1 MLAAVILAAGQSR
14 RMGSPKALV
23 PYQGRAFLEHLL
35 EITRH
40 PKIGVRRVVLGADAG
55 AIARHFSLA
64 PSEMVFNQ
72 EWNKGQLS
80 SLHAAILSLPSGPE
94 CAPETSTDGMLLC
107 PVDHPLVSANLVD
120 SLIRTFYL
128 TRRHIVVPTHN
139 GKRGHPVI
147 FSWRLYAELLE
158 APLEIGARA
167 VVWAHASDIAEVP
180 THEAGVVLN
189 LNDPQ
194 VLASLESGP

>member
-40 PKIGVRRVVLGADAG
+40 PQIGVRRIVLGADAET
-55 AIARHFSLA
+55 IAHRFPLEPA
-64 PSEMVFNQ
+64 EMVVNR
-72 EWNKGQLS
+72 EWDKGQLS
-80 SLHAAILSLPSGPE
+80 SIHAAILSLPAGPE
-94 CAPETSTDGMLLC
+94 CASETSTDGMLLC
-107 PVDHPLVSANLVD
+107 PVDHPVVSADLVD
-120 SLIRTFYL
+120 SLIRTFYS
-128 TRRHIVVPTHN
+128 TRKLIVIPTHN

-147 FSWRLYAELLE
+147 FSRQLYAELLD
-158 APLEIGARA
+158 APLEVGARA

-180 THEAGVVLN
+180 THEGGVVLN

-194 VLASLESGP
+194 VLASLETAP